1 MKIPLN
7 TISDN
12 IVYEL
17 EKLKNTFMGKD
28 GLLTR

>member
-17 EKLKNTFMGKD
+17 EKLKEYIYGKRWTFD
-28 GLLTR
+28 

>member
-17 EKLKNTFMGKD
+17 EKLKEYIYGKRRTFD
-28 GLLTR
+28 